1 MSSLEA
7 FKKVED
13 DYVSGLGILRAEF
26 GRLRGSAEAFTN
38 IQAKE
43 LLALQ
48 EGMKTIQTELN
59 MMWYFLSRISS
70 NFR

>member
-13 DYVSGLGILRAEF
+13 DYALGLGILRTEF

-38 IQAKE
+38 SQAKE
-43 LLALQ
+43 ILALQ
-48 EGMKTIQTELN
+48 EGMQDREVNKDDGKIR
-59 MMWYFLSRISS
+59 MYVPISS
-70 NFR
+70 M